1 MPSQLWENICF
12 KSTLT
17 RSRKKKIKIPGSPPA
32 QGSVTHPHQAEM
44 DDGLRMPRVF
54 LAACWQVSCLLNAVW
69 KWELAMPSCYLK
81 LGVGAEALT
90 RSVLG
95 CWANSLL
102 LMKKDLSWQKKTSW
116 KCSHHSCREEYTSS
130 CFVQGTTTF
139 TFRSVSPA

>member
-1 MPSQLWENICF
+1 
-12 KSTLT
+12 
-17 RSRKKKIKIPGSPPA
+17 
-32 QGSVTHPHQAEM
+32 M

-54 LAACWQVSCLLNAVW
+54 LAACWQVACLLNTVW
-69 KWELAMPSCYLK
+69 KWELDMPSCYLK

-102 LMKKDLSWQKKTSW
+102 LMKKDLSWQKKTSG

-130 CFVQGTTTF
+130 CFVQGTTF
-139 TFRSVSPA
+139 TFRSVSPAEAALCSGKQHSSMFFAVFPNASISCWAGSWPPDVLTDPFPS